1 MFIVDKMF
9 NQNQSPT
16 DLNIDI
22 DVAGGKR
29 EDALV
34 IGIIALLLQN
44 LYFSI
49 KGRIPNRILDTIKKI
64 ILSHNRYCKTRKY
77 DAPKIFNTFGATA
90 LESLN

>member
-34 IGIIALLLQN
+34 IGIIALPLQN
-44 LYFSI
+44 IYFSI
-49 KGRIPNRILDTIKKI
+49 
-64 ILSHNRYCKTRKY
+64 
-77 DAPKIFNTFGATA
+77 
-90 LESLN
+90 

>member
-44 LYFSI
+44 LYFF
-49 KGRIPNRILDTIKKI
+49 NL
-64 ILSHNRYCKTRKY
+64 RKDSKQDIRHY
-77 DAPKIFNTFGATA
+77 
-90 LESLN
+90 